1 MSRRPPHLCQCGTR
15 IIPHGERCP
24 CQIRATRERNAR
36 HDALRGSA
44 SSRGYD
50 AEWRR
55 ASRAY
60 LLEHPRCAMPACG
73 NPATLVDHIVS
84 IRRAPLRRMDRT
96 NWQPLCA
103 PCHNS
108 IKQRLERNN

>member
-1 MSRRPPHLCQCGTR
+1 
-15 IIPHGERCP
+15 
-24 CQIRATRERNAR
+24 
-36 HDALRGSA
+36 
-44 SSRGYD
+44 
-50 AEWRR
+50 
-55 ASRAY
+55 
-60 LLEHPRCAMPACG
+60 MPACG